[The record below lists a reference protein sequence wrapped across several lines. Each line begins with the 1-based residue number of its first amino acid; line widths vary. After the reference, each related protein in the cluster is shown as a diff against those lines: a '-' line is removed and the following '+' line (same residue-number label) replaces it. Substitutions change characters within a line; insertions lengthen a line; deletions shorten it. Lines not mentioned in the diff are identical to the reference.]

1 MTYVVTF
8 GNWTGEHECF
18 TVDASCVEIAIM
30 DAQEKANEKHNHS
43 GYNFYGDSNVVSVIR
58 V

>member
-8 GNWTGEHECF
+8 DHWTGEHECF
-18 TVDASCVEIAIM
+18 TVNASCVEIAIM
-30 DAQEKANEKHNHS
+30 DAKKAANEKHNHS
-43 GYNFYGDSNVVSVIR
+43 GYDFYGDSNVVSVIR

>member
-8 GNWTGEHECF
+8 DHWTGEHECF
-18 TVDASCVEIAIM
+18 TVNAPCAEIAIM
-30 DAQEKANEKHNHS
+30 DAKKKANEKYCHS
-43 GYNFYGDSNVVSVIR
+43 GYDFYGDDNVVSVIR

>member
-8 GNWTGEHECF
+8 DHWTGEHECF
-18 TVDASCVEIAIM
+18 TVNSPCVEIAIM
-30 DAQEKANEKHNHS
+30 DAKEKAKEKHNS
-43 GYNFYGDSNVVSVIR
+43 DKDFYYDCNVVSVIR